1 MNHCRAVVLSEQ
13 VNDGEEMKENVID
26 VLLYLFENYIDTD
39 DIKKSDKA
47 TIERELERVGFPEL
61 EINKAFDWLENMTVV
76 AEESLEGEELAH
88 VAAIRFYTEQE
99 MARMDVDCRGYLLF
113 LEQVDV
119 LDSETREVVIERV
132 MALDTDEIDLEDLK
146 WVVLMVLFYQP
157 GREVAY
163 AWMEDLVFEDMEA
176 VIH

>member
-1 MNHCRAVVLSEQ
+1 
-13 VNDGEEMKENVID
+13 MKENVID

-39 DIKKSDKA
+39 DLNKPDKDSL
-47 TIERELERVGFPEL
+47 ELELERIGFPQRD
-61 EINKAFDWLENMTVV
+61 INKAFDWLENMTVV
-76 AEESLEGEELAH
+76 AEKAPAQTRQTAMRFFNDVELERL
-88 VAAIRFYTEQE
+88 
-99 MARMDVDCRGYLLF
+99 DVECRGYLLF
-113 LEQVDV
+113 LEQVGV
-119 LDSETREVVIERV
+119 LDQQTREVVVERV
-132 MALDTDEIDLEDLK
+132 LALEEDEIDLEQLK

>member
-1 MNHCRAVVLSEQ
+1 
-13 VNDGEEMKENVID
+13 MKENVID

-39 DIKKSDKA
+39 DVQESDKA
-47 TIERELERVGFPEL
+47 TIESELEQIGFPEL
-61 EINKAFDWLENMTVV
+61 EVNKAFEWLENMTVV
-76 AEESLEGEELAH
+76 AEERLGEDSLIP
-88 VAAIRFYTEQE
+88 VAAMRFYTEQE
-99 MARMDVDCRGYLLF
+99 IARLDVDCRGYLLF

-132 MALDTDEIDLEDLK
+132 MALDAGEIDLEQLK

-163 AWMEDLVFEDMEA
+163 AWMEDLVFDDMEA
-176 VIH
+176 IIH

>member
-1 MNHCRAVVLSEQ
+1 
-13 VNDGEEMKENVID
+13 MKENVLD

-39 DIKKSDKA
+39 DANKPDKDA
-47 TIERELERVGFPEL
+47 LELELEKVGFLQL
-61 EINKAFDWLENMTVV
+61 EIHKAFDWLESMTVI
-76 AEESLEGEELAH
+76 AEDSISSSNQKSAVRIFNDIEKERL
-88 VAAIRFYTEQE
+88 
-99 MARMDVDCRGYLLF
+99 DVHCRGYLLF
-113 LEQVDV
+113 LEQVGV
-119 LDSETREVVIERV
+119 LDAETREIVVERV
-132 MALDTDEIDLEDLK
+132 LALEEDEIDLDQMK

>member
-1 MNHCRAVVLSEQ
+1 
-13 VNDGEEMKENVID
+13 MKENVID

-39 DIKKSDKA
+39 DAQKSDKA
-47 TIERELERVGFPEL
+47 SIETELERIGFPEL

-76 AEESLEGEELAH
+76 ADDVKEEDGHTPPQLAM
-88 VAAIRFYTEQE
+88 RFYTEQE
-99 MARMDVDCRGYLLF
+99 KERLDIECRGYLLF
-113 LEQVDV
+113 LEQVGV
-119 LDSETREVVIERV
+119 LDSGTREVVIERV
-132 MALDTDEIDLEDLK
+132 MALDADEIDLDQMK

>member
-1 MNHCRAVVLSEQ
+1 
-13 VNDGEEMKENVID
+13 MKENVLD

-39 DIKKSDKA
+39 DANKPDKDA
-47 TIERELERVGFPEL
+47 LEIELEKVGFLQL
-61 EINKAFDWLENMTVV
+61 EIHKAFDWLENMTVV
-76 AEESLEGEELAH
+76 AEESSATSAH
-88 VAAIRFYTEQE
+88 HSAVRIFNDVETE
-99 MARMDVDCRGYLLF
+99 RLNVDCRGYLLF
-113 LEQVDV
+113 LEQVGV
-119 LDSETREVVIERV
+119 LDAETREIVVERV
-132 MALDTDEIDLEDLK
+132 LALNEEEIDLDQMK

>member
-1 MNHCRAVVLSEQ
+1 
-13 VNDGEEMKENVID
+13 MKENVID

-39 DIKKSDKA
+39 DTNKPDKDA
-47 TIERELERVGFPEL
+47 LELELERVGFQQL
-61 EINKAFDWLENMTVV
+61 EVNKAFDWLESMTVV
-76 AEESLEGEELAH
+76 SVDSDEKNKNSDLLL
-88 VAAIRFYTEQE
+88 RLYSKQE
-99 MARMDVDCRGYLLF
+99 MERLDTQCRGYLLF
-113 LEQVDV
+113 LEQVGV
-119 LDSETREVVIERV
+119 LDAATREVVIERV
-132 MALDTDEIDLEDLK
+132 MALDTDEIDLEQMK